1 MITNPK
7 KTLGAILGAA
17 LLSSIALAEQA
28 AENNALTTNDCTP
41 TGELRGDPARGE
53 ELHLQDCAECH
64 GATGKVDVIVMH
76 MDEPPKDQSDPEY
89 MNTLTDAF
97 LYLAICKGGVPVG
110 RSIVMPAWGDYYSDQ
125 DIKDLVAHIRTFS
138 GT

>member
-1 MITNPK
+1 M
-7 KTLGAILGAA
+7 TLLNGSVLLAILLLGLAA
-17 LLSSIALAEQA
+17 GDALAQVAEQDS
-28 AENNALTTNDCTP
+28 ALATTDCSP
-41 TGELRGDPARGE
+41 RGELRGNPARGA

-64 GATGKVDVIVMH
+64 GDTGKVDVIVMH
-76 MDEPPKDQSDPEY
+76 MDEPPRDQSDAQY

-97 LYLAICKGGVPVG
+97 LYLAICRGGADVG

-125 DIKDLVAHIRTFS
+125 EIKDLVAHIRTFS

>member
-1 MITNPK
+1 MTRWLVAGGP
-7 KTLGAILGAA
+7 AA
-17 LLSSIALAEQA
+17 AVLAAGLAFAQVAEDNTALA
-28 AENNALTTNDCTP
+28 TNDCAP
-41 TGELRGDPARGE
+41 RGDLRGDASRGA

-76 MDEPPKDQSDPEY
+76 MDEPPKDQSDPAY
-89 MNTLTDAF
+89 MSTLTDAF
-97 LYLAICKGGVPVG
+97 LYLAICQGGVAVG

-138 GT
+138 DT

>member
-1 MITNPK
+1 M
-7 KTLGAILGAA
+7 TLCRSIAPA
-17 LLSSIALAEQA
+17 LIAVLTLASSIALAQVAEQDTALA
-28 AENNALTTNDCTP
+28 ANDCTP
-41 TGELRGDPARGE
+41 QGELRGDPARGKV
-53 ELHLQDCAECH
+53 LHLQDCAECH
-64 GATGKVDVIVMH
+64 GETGKVDVIVMH

-97 LYLAICKGGVPVG
+97 LYLAICRGGVPVG

-125 DIKDLVAHIRTFS
+125 DIKDLVAHIRSFS

>member
-1 MITNPK
+1 V
-7 KTLGAILGAA
+7 TLLNGSVLLAILLLGLAA
-17 LLSSIALAEQA
+17 GDALAQVAEQDS
-28 AENNALTTNDCTP
+28 ALATTDCSP
-41 TGELRGDPARGE
+41 RGELRGNPARGA

-64 GATGKVDVIVMH
+64 GDTGKVDVIVMH
-76 MDEPPKDQSDPEY
+76 MDEPPRDQSDAQY

-97 LYLAICKGGVPVG
+97 LYLAICRGGADVG

-125 DIKDLVAHIRTFS
+125 EIKDLVAHIRTFS